1 MTKIWKV
8 IVNQK
13 AGRGM
18 GLKDWPYI
26 SSAMAKAGLKI
37 SSVFTEHKY
46 HAVELTKKAISEGYR
61 DFIAVGGDGTLHEV
75 LNGIFK
81 HGKVS
86 PSDMTLAVI
95 SVGSGNDWGR
105 MHNISHEYDEAIQAI
120 AKGNL
125 EIQDVAKVTSF
136 KNGEMFLRYMINIGG
151 MGFDAN
157 VCHHFDLLK
166 IKGQSVSRL
175 YIKGLLKAFFGYST
189 RRFNVVSD
197 NITFYN
203 GDVFST
209 SIGIGRYSGGGMI
222 QTPEAI
228 VDDGLLEL
236 TVIKKIP
243 KYKVLMN
250 LGKLYSGRIFSI
262 KEVIHTRAQK
272 IEIQSWPES
281 RVEVDGEDV
290 GFSPMTVEIIPQS
303 IRVVAAK
310 K

>member
-1 MTKIWKV
+1 
-8 IVNQK
+8 
-13 AGRGM
+13 
-18 GLKDWPYI
+18 
-26 SSAMAKAGLKI
+26 
-37 SSVFTEHKY
+37 
-46 HAVELTKKAISEGYR
+46 
-61 DFIAVGGDGTLHEV
+61 
-75 LNGIFK
+75 
-81 HGKVS
+81 
-86 PSDMTLAVI
+86 
-95 SVGSGNDWGR
+95 
-105 MHNISHEYDEAIQAI
+105 
-120 AKGNL
+120 
-125 EIQDVAKVTSF
+125 
-136 KNGEMFLRYMINIGG
+136 
-151 MGFDAN
+151 
-157 VCHHFDLLK
+157 
-166 IKGQSVSRL
+166 
-175 YIKGLLKAFFGYST
+175 
-189 RRFNVVSD
+189 VVSD

>member
-1 MTKIWKV
+1 
-8 IVNQK
+8 
-13 AGRGM
+13 
-18 GLKDWPYI
+18 
-26 SSAMAKAGLKI
+26 
-37 SSVFTEHKY
+37 
-46 HAVELTKKAISEGYR
+46 
-61 DFIAVGGDGTLHEV
+61 
-75 LNGIFK
+75 
-81 HGKVS
+81 
-86 PSDMTLAVI
+86 
-95 SVGSGNDWGR
+95 
-105 MHNISHEYDEAIQAI
+105 
-120 AKGNL
+120 
-125 EIQDVAKVTSF
+125 
-136 KNGEMFLRYMINIGG
+136 MINIGG

-166 IKGQSVSRL
+166 VKGQSASRL
-175 YIKGLLKAFFGYST
+175 YLKGLLKAFFGYST